1 MSRVTEHRMCQYLN
15 NIVEQDHR
23 FIMKKINPML
33 GFTSLVSAEKTI
45 AGIKMMH
52 MIRKGQIEGIRCVR
66 SEVQVINKIM
76 SEAT

>member
-1 MSRVTEHRMCQYLN
+1 
-15 NIVEQDHR
+15 
-23 FIMKKINPML
+23 MKKINPML